1 MYNMIFEINGWIS
14 FEFNRRYITRFL
26 YSYLFFLLSYSQWRI
41 SLYNYQKHLPIHN
54 LEAMILDLNWTGSYI
69 ICFQTWKEWLLNLF
83 DALTIP
89 WVFPQQQ
96 WTWTACSQAIYMFFL
111 TIFGILQTELFP
123 RKCSQVGVPDVTMKS
138 SNDQHILIGL
148 QENTHKHPDLW
159 LPLCMCL
166 SICMLC
172 LNSPELHQLLHILQ
186 LGLPWTGD
194 RSRTHRGAQ
203 LKRPSLCHSSHWDK
217 PLALIWVRP
226 LQGGR
231 GRWYLEWG
239 QARNMR
245 PKSRR
250 MQCRQPNEEL
260 LLSECAID
268 RSLQG

>member
-1 MYNMIFEINGWIS
+1 MSIPTAAMNMNSMLPSNIYVLLDDFRYS
-14 FEFNRRYITRFL
+14 PNR
-26 YSYLFFLLSYSQWRI
+26 
-41 SLYNYQKHLPIHN
+41 
-54 LEAMILDLNWTGSYI
+54 
-69 ICFQTWKEWLLNLF
+69 
-83 DALTIP
+83 TIP
-89 WVFPQQQ
+89 QKV
-96 WTWTACSQAIYMFFL
+96 L
-111 TIFGILQTELFP
+111 TSGSAWCYHEKFKWSAHSDWIAGKHTQTP
-123 RKCSQVGVPDVTMKS
+123 RFMIASM
-138 SNDQHILIGL
+138 
-148 QENTHKHPDLW
+148 
-159 LPLCMCL
+159 CMCL